1 MHLYKV
7 VFQLTSN
14 EVDVYKSII
23 SQINN
28 LLNAMPNEVTVEV
41 VCHGR
46 SSSFCVQENNSFI
59 PQIQALVQQGVQI
72 KVCQNM
78 LHANGITPQQL
89 MPQIDIVPAGIA
101 ELVKRQHEGWAYI
114 KAGF

>member
-1 MHLYKV
+1 MQTYNV

-14 EVDVYKSII
+14 EVDVYKCLI
-23 SQINN
+23 SQINK
-28 LLNAMPNEVTVEV
+28 LLNAMPNDVAVEV

-46 SSSFCVQENNSFI
+46 SSSFCVQENNSFV
-59 PQIQALVQQGVQI
+59 PQILALIQKGVQI
-72 KVCQNM
+72 KVCENM
-78 LHANGITPQQL
+78 LHAYGINTQQII
-89 MPQIDIVPAGIA
+89 PQINIVPAGIA